1 MKIARLSFTL
11 LVATFLIV
19 CGCGKRRDLIMR
31 AKQGEAVTT
40 FVIRGYTNGVPIR
53 LNVTDKPSVTCLWH
67 QLQTARVSDQPI
79 LGYTFVAD
87 ITLTSGHRESV
98 DLFLSR
104 DGQEFSIGVNA
115 AFMKEPSWYIVTIP
129 SNAPAS
135 LTALFQKLL
144 VPSELPKPN

>member
-1 MKIARLSFTL
+1 MPRLCYA
-11 LVATFLIV
+11 LVVVTVLIV
-19 CGCGKRRDLIMR
+19 CSCGKRRDLIMR

-67 QLQTARVSDQPI
+67 QLQMARGSDQPI
-79 LGYTFVAD
+79 LGYTFIAD

-104 DGQEFSIGVNA
+104 NGQEFSIGIGA
-115 AFMKEPSWYIVTIP
+115 AFMKEPNWYIVTIP
-129 SNAPAS
+129 SNAPTSLAAVFQTLSAS
-135 LTALFQKLL
+135 
-144 VPSELPKPN
+144 SELPNR